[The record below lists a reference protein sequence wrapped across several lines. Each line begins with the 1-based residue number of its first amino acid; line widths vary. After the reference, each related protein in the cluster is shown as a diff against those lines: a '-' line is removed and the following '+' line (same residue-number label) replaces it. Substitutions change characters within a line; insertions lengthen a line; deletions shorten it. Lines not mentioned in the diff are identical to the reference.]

1 MQKLAT
7 ISLERELKATAQ
19 KEGTFIV
26 IGSWWNISIF
36 FLSLID
42 KFWDHVEDHAQA
54 HLEVSEEE
62 SLYLKSYLKQKK
74 PLTYMLFFLVCLL
87 LYQYIF
93 FVDCFLCLIRSRYKI

>member
-62 SLYLKSYLKQKK
+62 SLYLKSHLKQKK
-74 PLTYMLFFLVCLL
+74 TTYIHVIFFGMSLALPIYFFCRLFLV
-87 LYQYIF
+87 F
-93 FVDCFLCLIRSRYKI
+93 N